1 MCIISLNG
9 WKENAIYEFQNSKC
23 QKLKDWIKKKLLKY
37 SIPIHWD

>member
-23 QKLKDWIKKKLLKY
+23 QKLKDGIKRNY
-37 SIPIHWD
+37 